1 MRTQRRNKR
10 KMYYALYLGRIQPYK
25 EYTDDDGNTY
35 KIKDGDKRDTYSE
48 PFEFKGNITTSGLG
62 QSEPMEF
69 GLDLSDYNASLV
81 VDKNSIPIDE
91 TSLIWQDTEP
101 RFDVDGNVDES
112 SADYTVVKLSKSL
125 NYDRYVLRR
134 VVK

>member
-1 MRTQRRNKR
+1 
-10 KMYYALYLGRIQPYK
+10 MYYALYLGRIQPYK

-91 TSLIWQDTEP
+91 TSLIWFESEP
-101 RFDVDGNVDES
+101 KTYDDGHSIRE
-112 SADYTVVKLSKSL
+112 SADYTVAKVGETL
-125 NYDRYVLRR
+125 NEDKYILKKMIKDGN
-134 VVK
+134 